1 MEVIIILA
9 PFTILLALTFLVFF
23 LKSNR
28 NGQFDNLDTEQYKLL
43 IEDTKDERTENEQ

>member
-23 LKSNR
+23 LKSNKS
-28 NGQFDNLDTEQYKLL
+28 GQFDNLETEQYKLL
-43 IEDTKDERTENEQ
+43 IEDTKEERKENEQ